1 MAKQAKAKKEKSI
14 EETLWDSANKLR
26 GTVESSEYKHVVLGL
41 IFLKFASD
49 KFEERRK
56 ELIADGKEKYLEMK
70 EFYNMSN
77 IFFLPEESRWSYVI
91 ANSKQNDIA
100 LKIDTAL
107 HTIEKNNPALK
118 GALPDNYFSRL
129 NMDVSKLAALLD
141 TINNID
147 TIKDKQT
154 DIVGRVYEYFLSKFA
169 LAEGKGK
176 GEFYTPKSIVNLIAE
191 MIEPYKGVIYDPACG
206 SGGMFVQSIKFIENH
221 HGNKKEISIYG
232 QEYTATTYKL
242 AKMNLAIRGIAA
254 NLGDVA
260 ADTFGKDQHPDL
272 KADYIMANPPFN
284 QKDWRAA
291 DELKDDARWRGYDV
305 PPTSNANYAWILNM
319 VSKLSDNGVAGFI
332 LANGAL
338 SGGGEEYKIRRKL
351 IENDVIEAIVILPQN
366 MFYTTGISVTLWILN
381 KNKKARTVPLPD
393 ETRNYRD
400 RQHEILFMD
409 LRQIGEPF
417 EKKFIQFS
425 LENVENVSKTYHNWQ
440 TDITKYQDVPEFCKA
455 VSIDEII
462 KKDFSLV
469 PSKYIEFVNRDEN
482 IDFEDKMK
490 VLQEEFTE
498 LLKAEVQSKKDL
510 LTVFKELGYAIEL

>member
-1 MAKQAKAKKEKSI
+1 MAKQAKPKKEKSI

-49 KFEERRK
+49 KFVERRK

-77 IFFLPEESRWSYVI
+77 IFFLPEESRWSFI
-91 ANSKQNDIA
+91 IENSKQSNIA

-242 AKMNLAIRGIAA
+242 AKMNLAIRGISA

-291 DELKDDARWRGYDV
+291 DELKDDPRWRGYDV

-319 VSKLSDNGVAGFI
+319 VSKLSENGVAGFI

-351 IENDVIEAIVILPQN
+351 IENDLVEAIVILPRS
-366 MFYTTGISVTLWILN
+366 MFYTTDISVTLWILN
-381 KNKKARTVPLPD
+381 KNKKARTVPLP
-393 ETRNYRD
+393 EEIRSYRD
-400 RQHEILFMD
+400 RQNEIIFLD
-409 LRQIGEPF
+409 LREKGIPF
-417 EKKFIQFS
+417 EKKYTQFS
-425 LENVENVSKTYHNWQ
+425 EEDILEITQAYHNWQ
-440 TDITKYQDVPEFCKA
+440 TNLSIYEDVPEFCYAAKINE
-455 VSIDEII
+455 VIT
-462 KKDFSLV
+462 KDFSLV

-482 IDFEDKMK
+482 IDFEEKMQT
-490 VLQEEFTE
+490 LQAEFSE
-498 LLKAEVQSKKDL
+498 LLQAEVQSKNDL
-510 LTVFKELGYAIEL
+510 LTVFKELGYEIEL